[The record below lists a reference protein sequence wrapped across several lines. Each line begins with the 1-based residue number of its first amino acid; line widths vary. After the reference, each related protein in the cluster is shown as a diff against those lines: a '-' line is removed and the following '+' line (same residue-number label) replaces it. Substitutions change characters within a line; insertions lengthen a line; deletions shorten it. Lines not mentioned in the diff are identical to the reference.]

1 MFVLSVFFSAQ
12 SSKTSVTTR
21 HTILILVKEE
31 SVWWNRLLKAEGK
44 PPAYVKVDW
53 SKYVDEDEESEA
65 PDPCELQ
72 SPKP

>member
-1 MFVLSVFFSAQ
+1 MLCVSLSAQ

-31 SVWWNRLLKAEGK
+31 SVWWKRLLKAEGK

-53 SKYVDEDEESEA
+53 TKYVDEDEESEA
-65 PDPCELQ
+65 PDPSKLHSLQ
-72 SPKP
+72 P